1 VSYSQHYDQLQY
13 IGTVDYQNKTRY
25 ILGTIDQNTLGL
37 QFRIDF
43 SITPELSAQYYG
55 SPFVSRG
62 LFSEYKHVTDALSD
76 AYSSRFMICSHPQRM
91 NDSIFFDE
99 NNDAIPDYSV
109 PDPDFN
115 FLQFRSNLV
124 IRWEYRP
131 GSVIYLVW
139 SMDKTG
145 GAEPLDAVLGESMK
159 QFGNIYANHIFLVK
173 FSYWFSL

>member
-1 VSYSQHYDQLQY
+1 M
-13 IGTVDYQNKTRY
+13 KKRY

-37 QFRIDF
+37 QFRIDY
-43 SITPELSAQYYG
+43 SITPELSVQYYG

-62 LFSEYKHVTDALSD
+62 IFSEYKVVTDALSD
-76 AYSSRFMICSHPQRM
+76 EYSSRFAVFTNPMKM

-109 PDPDFN
+109 SDPDFN

-124 IRWEYRP
+124 ARWEYRP

-145 GAEPLDAVLGESMK
+145 GAEPLDAALGESMK
-159 QFGNIYANHIFLVK
+159 QFGDIHPNNIFLVK